1 MTYSSLKAKL
11 FLERL
16 LMSPLVMAGKLWGNL
31 FPLPTKHRVFLFFPN
46 ADIGG
51 SPKVNID
58 ITNCIKSVNPVI
70 IFSKKGKNNLFAE
83 RFKNTGVRII
93 DLHKRIDNKAYHFVN
108 IFYRGV
114 IASWIHQEPEVAVLG
129 GECIYFYKVI
139 PHLKKR
145 VRKVEVCHLDT
156 WINYSIGFIKYID
169 VRVFSS
175 LQLQRDVEKQYTQN
189 GISSSYM
196 QRLCFIENAI
206 DIPPFQ
212 ITKNEVLQVVFIGR
226 GSPQKRV
233 YLIATIARLLHQ
245 KGAHVHFSFVGDVE
259 KVIDV
264 NEFSF
269 CTFYGNVKE
278 DSVLQGIYN
287 NSDVLIMTSSFEGLP
302 IVVMEMMARGKIIIT
317 TAVNALPD
325 YIQHNV
331 NGFLIQSTDEKEIII
346 EGASYIETIV
356 NHPSLQQTLGVKSR
370 EIAIQKFSYQK
381 FCSEYKK
388 VLQLE

>member
-16 LMSPLVMAGKLWGNL
+16 LMFPLVMAGKFWGKL

-58 ITNCIKSVNPVI
+58 ITNCIKSFSPLI
-70 IFSKKGKNNLFAE
+70 IFSKKPKNNLFLE
-83 RFKNTGVRII
+83 RFQQTGVTMI

-114 IASWIHQEPEVAVLG
+114 IASWIHQQPKVAVLG

-139 PHLKKR
+139 PHLKR
-145 VRKVEVCHLDT
+145 SVCKVEVCHLDT

-175 LQLQRDVEKQYTQN
+175 LQLKRDVEQQYKQNQ
-189 GISSSYM
+189 ISTSYL
-196 QRLCFIENAI
+196 QRLHFIENAI
-206 DIPPFQ
+206 DIPPLH
-212 ITKNEVLQVVFIGR
+212 IAKNEVLQVVFIGR

-233 YLIATIARLLHQ
+233 HLIAAIARLLHQ
-245 KGAHVHFSFVGDVE
+245 KGTPVHFSFVGDVDNI
-259 KVIDV
+259 IDV

-278 DSVLQGIYN
+278 DSALQRIYN
-287 NSDVLIMTSSFEGLP
+287 DSDVLIMTSSFEGLP

-325 YIQHNV
+325 YIQDNV
-331 NGFLIQSTDEKEIII
+331 NGFLIRSTDENDIIR
-346 EGASYIETIV
+346 EGASYIETIID
-356 NHPSLQQTLGVKSR
+356 HPSLQQTLGVKSR
-370 EIAIQKFSYQK
+370 EIAIEKFNYQK